1 MADSGNPIFIVLVEA
16 DQKFYALSDDG
27 GNIAA
32 YDTEKKALALIEES
46 YNSGHRRGYEASM
59 SATMNWLLFHPK
71 VVPIAGTEDLLE
83 RFFLSPQ
90 ASVIHLGSVAGHMT
104 GLLCDRDVK
113 AIWDAGAAPR
123 LISEDTFPNQI
134 PAGPG

>member
-1 MADSGNPIFIVLVEA
+1 MGNSGNSIFIVLVEA
-16 DQKFYALSDDG
+16 DQKFYALSDDK

-32 YDTEKKALALIEES
+32 YDTEKVALTLIEES

-59 SATMNWLLFHPK
+59 SAAMNWLLFHPK
-71 VVPIAGTEDLLE
+71 VVPVTGTEDLLG
-83 RFFLSPQ
+83 RFFLSPR
-90 ASVIHLGSVAGHMT
+90 ASIVHLGSVAGHMT

-123 LISEDTFPNQI
+123 LISEDTFPNHIQ
-134 PAGPG
+134 AGPG